1 MAEVKCSSSSTGSPT
16 NNGLV
21 VNAELEMKKLQELVR
36 KLEKQNEQLRN
47 RASAVSNCTPSPHL
61 LLQHQHPPSVVHQ
74 PGTCIHSSPVL
85 SRPTGLFLPSPLPT
99 LLCTS
104 ALAGSLFSP
113 DSMGYY
119 SNNNRLPFSCINAAE
134 GPQNDCT
141 VPGSSPLDEVE
152 ILDLEDGYCSGD
164 EETWLYVSPTKNQRP
179 FDSALSPE
187 QWCRQVLDNPSPEIE
202 AAKRSLC
209 FRLEQAGRWRSLF
222 STPVSMSFPYS
233 PVARLTPYCNTP
245 SVLKNTTKAILTPEK
260 TGYNLKTS
268 QLSPQSSVDSELST
282 SELED
287 DSISMGYKL
296 QDLTDV
302 QIMARLQEESLRQDF
317 ATTSTCSSVSRPR
330 PSFSLYSGKK
340 LSCSSDQDFDRYSV
354 EDDDD
359 DFDHLP
365 PPQPRLSRCSP
376 LQRGL
381 SHSQTFSSIRE
392 CRKSPSSQFVNGYQQ
407 YNYSSQPQTPEQ
419 QQSRTNADKLRRS
432 MPNLARMTSTHN
444 SPVVSMATVR
454 NSQSFDSNL
463 HGAANGVS
471 RMQSSIPSPGQL
483 QQRVHSVGHFP
494 VSVRAPLKATA
505 YVSPTVQGGSGIPSS
520 ISLQSLSS
528 SGIPMPNK
536 TTSAVTVGRSALP
549 RPALS
554 TANGSSIPRSKIAQP
569 QRSFLQPPKTLSS
582 LSTLRDGNWR
592 DGCY

>member
-1 MAEVKCSSSSTGSPT
+1 MAEVKCSSSTGSPT
-16 NNGLV
+16 TNGLV
-21 VNAELEMKKLQELVR
+21 ANAELEVKKLQELVR

-61 LLQHQHPPSVVHQ
+61 LLQHPPSVVHQ
-74 PGTCIHSSPVL
+74 SGTCILSSPVL
-85 SRPTGLFLPSPLPT
+85 TRPAGLCLPSPVPT

-104 ALAGSLFSP
+104 AVAGSLFSP
-113 DSMGYY
+113 ESMGCF
-119 SNNNRLPFSCINAAE
+119 STNKRLHLSCINAAE
-134 GPQNDCT
+134 GPQNDCP
-141 VPGSSPLDEVE
+141 VPGSTLLDEVQV
-152 ILDLEDGYCSGD
+152 LDLEDGYCSGD
-164 EETWLYVSPTKNQRP
+164 EDTWLYVSPTKDQRT
-179 FDSALSPE
+179 FDSSVSPL
-187 QWCRQVLDNPSPEIE
+187 QWCRQVLDHPSPEIE

-209 FRLEQAGRWRSLF
+209 FRLEQ
-222 STPVSMSFPYS
+222 
-233 PVARLTPYCNTP
+233 
-245 SVLKNTTKAILTPEK
+245 
-260 TGYNLKTS
+260 GYTVKTS
-268 QLSPQSSVDSELST
+268 HLSPQSSVDSELST

-330 PSFSLYSGKK
+330 SSFSLYSGKK
-340 LSCSSDQDFDRYSV
+340 LSCSSDQDSDRYSV
-354 EDDDD
+354 EEDDE

-381 SHSQTFSSIRE
+381 SHSQTFSSIRD
-392 CRKSPSSQFVNGYQQ
+392 CRKSPSSQFLNGYQQ
-407 YNYSSQPQTPEQ
+407 YNYSSQPQTTEQ
-419 QQSRTNADKLRRS
+419 SQSRTNADKLRRS
-432 MPNLARMTSTHN
+432 MPNLARMPSTN
-444 SPVVSMATVR
+444 NNPVVSMTTVR

-494 VSVRAPLKATA
+494 VSVRPPLKATA

-520 ISLQSLSS
+520 TSLQSLSS

-536 TTSAVTVGRSALP
+536 TTSAATIGRSALP

-569 QRSFLQPPKTLSS
+569 QRSFLQPPKTLAS

>member
-1 MAEVKCSSSSTGSPT
+1 MAEVKCRSSTGSPT
-16 NNGLV
+16 PNGLM
-21 VNAELEMKKLQELVR
+21 VNAELEVKKLQELVR
-36 KLEKQNEQLRN
+36 KLEKQNEHLRN

-61 LLQHQHPPSVVHQ
+61 LLQHQHLPSMVHQ

-85 SRPTGLFLPSPLPT
+85 SRPAALCLPSPVPT

-104 ALAGSLFSP
+104 AVAGSLFSP
-113 DSMGYY
+113 ESMGYY

-134 GPQNDCT
+134 GPQSNCS
-141 VPGSSPLDEVE
+141 VPGSTLLDEVE

-164 EETWLYVSPTKNQRP
+164 EDTWLYVSPTKNPRTFGSP
-179 FDSALSPE
+179 LSPM
-187 QWCRQVLDNPSPEIE
+187 QWCRHVLDNPSPEIE

-222 STPVSMSFPYS
+222 STPVSKSFPYS

-268 QLSPQSSVDSELST
+268 QLSRQSSVDSELSAT
-282 SELED
+282 EPED

-302 QIMARLQEESLRQDF
+302 QIMARLQEESLRQDI
-317 ATTSTCSSVSRPR
+317 ATTSTCSSVSRAR

-340 LSCSSDQDFDRYSV
+340 LSCSSDQDSDRYSV
-354 EDDDD
+354 EDDDE

-407 YNYSSQPQTPEQ
+407 YNYSPQPQTPEQ
-419 QQSRTNADKLRRS
+419 SQSRTNADKLRRS
-432 MPNLARMTSTHN
+432 MPNLARMPCTNN
-444 SPVVSMATVR
+444 SPVVSMASVR

-483 QQRVHSVGHFP
+483 QQRVHSLGHFP
-494 VSVRAPLKATA
+494 VSVRPPLKATA
-505 YVSPTVQGGSGIPSS
+505 YVSPTVQGGSCIPSS
-520 ISLQSLSS
+520 TSLQSLSS

-536 TTSAVTVGRSALP
+536 TASAVTVGRSALP